1 MAASTKPHTVQ
12 QPTKRLL
19 WALAAH
25 CWLMILCPIGSIL
38 YAEPTAPHISQ
49 SPSVQPAGA
58 PVMFSGETLF
68 RVYDKV
74 GSFDPQERAAAIAD
88 RLARLAKNPLTR
100 LDQIAVTEGER
111 ASEIVTGE
119 VIIVAVTDGDARPSG
134 RSRQEVAHEYAALIR
149 QTLATSLEQ
158 TSLRTLLVN
167 GGFVLLDTIIFIAL
181 LVAFHKLF
189 PKLYEKLHNWRGT
202 YIPPIK
208 IQRVEVLS
216 ANQIAAGVISLAKG
230 LRAIATFFLVYVF
243 VTSAL
248 GIFPWTRGIS
258 TQLFG
263 AVLTTLSAI
272 GQAFASY
279 VPNVVSI
286 VVIVLVTRYI
296 NKLIAMVFTG
306 IGRGAIA
313 FSGFHQEWAQP
324 TYKIV
329 RFLVIVFAAI
339 AIFPYI
345 PGSQSEGFR
354 GISVFLGVLLSFG
367 SAGAISNIIAG
378 VVLTYMH
385 PFRDG
390 DRVKIADTIGDVIER
405 TLLVTR
411 IRTIKNVEISIPN
424 SMVLSSHLINFSSIA
439 KEQGLILHTSVTI
452 GYDAPWKTVHA
463 LLIDAAQA
471 TTHILEKPE
480 PFVLQTSL
488 DDFYVTYEINAYT
501 DQPNKMAVIYAELHQ
516 HIQDKFNEGGVEIMS
531 PHYGTIRDGN
541 KTTIPD
547 SYLPKSYQ
555 APGIRIE
562 SVGNWFNKPNE
573 SGPPKAEPKP

>member
-1 MAASTKPHTVQ
+1 MAASIILPRDRQ
-12 QPTKRLL
+12 SPKRLL
-19 WALAAH
+19 RVMAAYW
-25 CWLMILCPIGSIL
+25 WLIILCPSGAIL
-38 YAEPTAPHISQ
+38 YAEPTAPQISQ
-49 SPSVQPAGA
+49 APPPQPAGA
-58 PVMFSGETLF
+58 TVVFSGETLF
-68 RVYDKV
+68 TVYSKV
-74 GSFDPQERAAAIAD
+74 GSFGPQERALAIAD
-88 RLARLAKNPLTR
+88 RLSRLAKDPLTR
-100 LDQIAVTEGER
+100 LDQIAVTEGEQ
-111 ASEIVTGE
+111 ASEIVSGE
-119 VIIVAVTDGDARPSG
+119 VTIVAVTDGDARPSG
-134 RSRQEVAHEYAALIR
+134 RPRQELAREYAGLIR
-149 QTLATSLEQ
+149 QTLTTSFEQ
-158 TSLRTLLVN
+158 TSLRTLLIN
-167 GGFVLLDTIIFIAL
+167 GGFALLDTVIFIAF

-189 PKLYEKLHNWRGT
+189 PKLYEQLYSWRGT

-216 ANQIAAGVISLAKG
+216 ADQIAAGVISLAKG
-230 LRAIATFFLVYVF
+230 LRAIATLFLVYVF

-258 TQLFG
+258 AQLFG

-286 VVIVLVTRYI
+286 VVIVFVTRYI
-296 NKLIAMVFTG
+296 IKLIAMVFTG
-306 IGRGAIA
+306 IGRGAIT
-313 FSGFHQEWAQP
+313 FSGFHREWAQP
-324 TYKIV
+324 TYKII

-390 DRVKIADTIGDVIER
+390 DRVKIADTIGDVMER

-411 IRTIKNVEISIPN
+411 IRTIKNVDVSIPN
-424 SMVLSSHLINFSSIA
+424 SMVLGSHLINFSSVA

-452 GYDAPWKTVHA
+452 GYDAPWKTVHG
-463 LLIDAAQA
+463 LLIEAARM
-471 TTHILEKPE
+471 TTHILKTPE

-488 DDFYVTYEINAYT
+488 DDFYVTYEINVYT

-516 HIQDKFNEGGVEIMS
+516 NIQDKFNEGGVEIMS

-547 SYLPKSYQ
+547 SYLPKNYQ
-555 APGIRIE
+555 TPGIRIE

-573 SGPPKAEPKP
+573 SGAPKGEPR